1 MVKYNVKICCYIIKY
16 LTTSAYHYLFL
27 IDSGEKSSFL
37 PALRFFLTELA
48 LHDVKAAKACFEAAD
63 STWSHFSPSEKELYN
78 YSKCTI
84 IVRLLE
90 FSTMVLLKCQPD
102 VWKV

>member
-1 MVKYNVKICCYIIKY
+1 MLVSIC
-16 LTTSAYHYLFL
+16 FL
-27 IDSGEKSSFL
+27 PDSGEKSSFL

-48 LHDVKAAKACFEAAD
+48 LHDLKAARACFKEAN
-63 STWSHFSPSEKELYN
+63 STWSQFSPREKELYN

-90 FSTMVLLKCQPD
+90 FSTMVLHKCQSD
-102 VWKV
+102 IWKV